1 VTRESLAYSYFI
13 GLYGKQLVKLQLKWA
28 IEDYSSLILSD
39 FYCSFPLETPLVP
52 IYSCHRGRTTRPK
65 AVSRLTLADIDTF
78 DG

>member
-1 VTRESLAYSYFI
+1 MRESLAYSYFI
-13 GLYGKQLVKLQLKWA
+13 ELYGKQLIKVQLKRA

-52 IYSCHRGRTTRPK
+52 IYSCHRGRTTRPT
-65 AVSRLTLADIDTF
+65 VSRLTLADIDTF